1 MDAFRAGLT
10 LSPPCM
16 FICKYA
22 SRNKKLCS
30 VASASFHGVKTAT
43 NDHFQATSITS
54 LSAELGKVLV
64 IQSSPTLFDST
75 DSSLSGSSVHW
86 QEYCSG
92 LPFPPPGDL
101 PNPGI
106 EPGSPALQAD
116 SLPSDLPGKPIMWKV
131 SIKLIYFLSHYLK
144 QLFIHLFWLCWV
156 FFVALRLSC
165 PSACGILASQ
175 PGTEPVSLHWEAD
188 LNP

>member
-1 MDAFRAGLT
+1 MLGKKDLRRVEIENCQGSNVKNGVRFLIHLCAHMRAHSLQLCLT
-10 LSPPCM
+10 LLDP
-16 FICKYA
+16 ID
-22 SRNKKLCS
+22 CS
-30 VASASFHGVKTAT
+30 W
-43 NDHFQATSITS
+43 
-54 LSAELGKVLV
+54 L
-64 IQSSPTLFDST
+64 
-75 DSSLSGSSVHW
+75 GSSVHGFSR
-86 QEYCSG
+86 QEYWSG

-188 LNP
+188 LNPWTTRKVPMYQI